1 MRLHDSWLGP
11 AGCSQSPALWYNAR
25 SCSIGVD
32 CVITKRMVGII
43 LAVLGAVTVGVVL
56 AVDLIGAGKW
66 GGIGPAQLLAARVSL
81 VVFLV
86 GLSLIPLG
94 DRPA

>member
-1 MRLHDSWLGP
+1 L
-11 AGCSQSPALWYNAR
+11 
-25 SCSIGVD
+25 
-32 CVITKRMVGII
+32 VITKRIVGIALTLLG
-43 LAVLGAVTVGVVL
+43 LAMAGATM

-66 GGIGPAQLLAARVSL
+66 GGLGPAQQLAIVVGAALSL
-81 VVFLV
+81 I